1 MLPESLVFR
10 ARHGAMP
17 HSDARLLCYKAD
29 SLTWQQ
35 MSLGMEKLTFA
46 SVNKVRGARGTWGS
60 IALTVR
66 TGGCCRDEC
75 RARRP
80 LSAAET

>member
-1 MLPESLVFR
+1 MLPESQIFR

-46 SVNKVRGARGTWGS
+46 SVNKVRGARGTWGINRADRENRRMLPRRVPGEAAS
-60 IALTVR
+60 IC
-66 TGGCCRDEC
+66 G
-75 RARRP
+75 
-80 LSAAET
+80 